1 MTAAAGR
8 PKLLLVGG
16 GGGLLGR
23 ALLEAA
29 APDWSIRSVHRT
41 GVERER
47 ELGVDWVCADLA
59 DVSDW
64 GRTVSDVDAIV
75 NVAWYRWG
83 SDARFRRIFDGLERL
98 LEAAKTRHIPIV
110 QVSVPPTP
118 THLESGIPYLT
129 YKRRF
134 DADVGNSGVPY
145 AIVRPTMMFGR
156 GDVLLGVML
165 RTARRYPVFP
175 MFGDGTYRISPVAAA
190 DVARLV
196 LRFARAPPNAVVDVG
211 GPASYRYVDVTDRL
225 FALVGKRPRYWHL
238 SARGGV
244 RLAALLQSLGSTL
257 LYAYEVEWLLSDT
270 LALPPTPMTDGPLER
285 VEPYLKV
292 EAERLLGRPVPDL
305 GPIAGR
311 G

>member
-1 MTAAAGR
+1 MTAGAGR

-47 ELGVDWVCADLA
+47 ELGVEWIRADLA

-110 QVSVPPTP
+110 QVSVPPAP

-244 RLAALLQSLGSTL
+244 RLAGLLQSLGSTL

-285 VEPYLKV
+285 VEPYLKF